1 MPPFG
6 GFFRIKKYI
15 NHNMLKIA
23 IQKSGRLNES
33 SLELLQECGI
43 KIANARNSLKT
54 VAKNFPLEILNL
66 RNSDIPAYVSS
77 GVADIGIVGE
87 NTLVE
92 HSNPIHIIKKLG
104 FGKCRLSLALPKNV
118 TYNDIQYFEGKK
130 LATSYPISL
139 RKFLAEKNINCQIH
153 EISGSVEIAPSIGL
167 ADGICDLVESGNTL
181 FMNGLKE
188 VETLFQSEAVLIS
201 NQNLDQ
207 EKQNIIDK
215 LLFRIEASLGAKNN
229 KYVVL
234 NAPNETIDKISQI
247 LPGMKSPT
255 IIPLQKSGWSA
266 MHSVIAESDFW
277 NSIEQLKQL
286 GAEGIL
292 VMSIEKM
299 IS

>member
-1 MPPFG
+1 
-6 GFFRIKKYI
+6 
-15 NHNMLKIA
+15 MLKIA

-33 SLELLQECGI
+33 SLELLKECGI
-43 KIANARNSLKT
+43 KIVNARNSLK
-54 VAKNFPLEILNL
+54 VAARNFPLEILNL

-87 NTLVE
+87 NTLLE
-92 HSNPIHIIKKLG
+92 YNNPLTIIKKLG
-104 FGKCRLSLALPKNV
+104 FGKCKLSLALPKDV
-118 TYNDIQYFEGKK
+118 VYTDINFFEGKK
-130 LATSYPISL
+130 IATSYPNSL
-139 RKFLAEKNINCQIH
+139 SKFLAEKNINCKIH

-188 VETLFQSEAVLIS
+188 VETLFYSEAVLIS
-201 NQNLDQ
+201 NQNLSA
-207 EKQNIIDK
+207 EKQEIINK
-215 LLFRIEASLGAKNN
+215 LLFRIEATLGAKNN
-229 KYVVL
+229 KYVIL
-234 NAPNETIDKISQI
+234 NVPNQNIAKISQL

-255 IIPLQKSGWSA
+255 VVALQKEGWSA
-266 MHSVIAESDFW
+266 LHSVISETDFW
-277 NSIEQLKQL
+277 NSIEQLKAL

>member
-1 MPPFG
+1 
-6 GFFRIKKYI
+6 
-15 NHNMLKIA
+15 MLKLA

-43 KIANARNSLKT
+43 KIANPRNSLKAA
-54 VAKNFPLEILNL
+54 AKNFPLEILNL

-77 GVADIGIVGE
+77 GVADIGIVGG
-87 NTLVE
+87 NTLIE
-92 HSNPIHIIKKLG
+92 HENPLNSIKKLG
-104 FGKCRLSLALPKNV
+104 FGKCKLALALPKNINY
-118 TYNDIQYFEGKK
+118 TNLQYFEGKK
-130 LATSYPISL
+130 IATSYPNSL
-139 RKFLAEKNINCQIH
+139 KKFLDEKNINCQIH

-188 VETLFQSEAVLIS
+188 VETLFHSEAVLIS
-201 NQNLDQ
+201 NQNLTA
-207 EKQNIIDK
+207 EKQAMIDK
-215 LLFRIEASLGAKNN
+215 LLFRIEATLGAKNN

-234 NAPNETIDKISQI
+234 NVPNENIDKISQL

-255 IIPLQKSGWSA
+255 VIPLQKAGWSA
-266 MHSVIAESDFW
+266 LHSVISENDFW
-277 NSIEQLKQL
+277 NSIEQLKEL